1 MNKINK
7 KGFTII
13 ELLVVISIIGL
24 LSTISVVVLNGARIK
39 NRDTRR
45 LADMKQ
51 LSTALE
57 LYFDIYGEYPNPG
70 ANVVLGTT
78 SYGKLCDKNAGAGN
92 GVGFVSSST
101 TCTIT
106 YLGVVPINPGPTGG
120 TDYTYNRVSNISYTT
135 TFTLEEKNGELAKGL
150 RTLTQEGIK

>member
-57 LYFDIYGEYPNPG
+57 LYFDIYGELSKPRG
-70 ANVVLGTT
+70 
-78 SYGKLCDKNAGAGN
+78 
-92 GVGFVSSST
+92 
-101 TCTIT
+101 
-106 YLGVVPINPGPTGG
+106 
-120 TDYTYNRVSNISYTT
+120 
-135 TFTLEEKNGELAKGL
+135 
-150 RTLTQEGIK
+150 